1 MNFLTISLN
10 TSSAGFVHFLK
21 KGFNMAVKNYKS
33 HVVTALKKQLNKRDH
48 GNIPTWQLYSIL
60 LIGTLIVIFNQTS
73 IKTAL
78 PVLIADIGVSP
89 SVGQWTIS
97 GYSLVKGIMVPI
109 TALAMTKF
117 RTRNLFN
124 IMLGIFG
131 IGSFIAALGFNFFTV
146 LIGTLLQGV
155 GAGMIVPLVQTI
167 ILTTSPPEKRGSAM
181 GFMAVVI
188 GLGPALGPAF
198 GGWIVDVLS
207 WNVLFYL
214 WFLGTIIVIPLAM
227 LIVPDVLPNSNLEID
242 WHSIRDSLI
251 GFGLLLYGLS
261 VIGSEGFN
269 SLLAWLGIVVG
280 IIYIYRFI
288 KKNYFAKEP
297 MLNIR
302 LFKHKKY
309 TISVII
315 SMFAIMSVSASANIM
330 PMYIQTVRELPALIS
345 GLVILPGGLIRIVLS
360 PVVGKIFD
368 EVGIS
373 VLGKLG
379 GLLMFLGPLLLT
391 TVSETTPIWLVVLY
405 HLLLS
410 AGFGVF
416 NIPITTAGMNVLTDE
431 EMSHGTTARQ
441 TVRQIGISFAITVSF
456 VSMSIINTI
465 VQPVGMKGLLS
476 VGGVRGG
483 FGAIAVFGFI
493 AFILT
498 FFISDETK

>member
-1 MNFLTISLN
+1 
-10 TSSAGFVHFLK
+10 
-21 KGFNMAVKNYKS
+21 
-33 HVVTALKKQLNKRDH
+33 
-48 GNIPTWQLYSIL
+48 
-60 LIGTLIVIFNQTS
+60 
-73 IKTAL
+73 
-78 PVLIADIGVSP
+78 
-89 SVGQWTIS
+89 
-97 GYSLVKGIMVPI
+97 
-109 TALAMTKF
+109 
-117 RTRNLFN
+117 
-124 IMLGIFG
+124 
-131 IGSFIAALGFNFFTV
+131 
-146 LIGTLLQGV
+146 
-155 GAGMIVPLVQTI
+155 
-167 ILTTSPPEKRGSAM
+167 M